1 MRAVDFRVDIDLDLQ
16 RMKFGR
22 FTRILHTLIAIG
34 ITLELVSS
42 LVLRTPRPG
51 RALTPLQSFGYQAHE
66 MIGMAVLVVLIL
78 HWLVFATSHAHKGI
92 GHFFPWFSRAS
103 RDAVLGE
110 VRELLTLKLGDPEQ
124 NDSLSGAIEGLGLLV
139 GSILAVS
146 GAVLFFGI
154 AENGA
159 MSRPVHAVKDFHE
172 FWGPVMWTYL
182 CIHAGAAMLHLGLG
196 HRSVLSIFK
205 W

>member
-1 MRAVDFRVDIDLDLQ
+1 VDIGFGLRRL
-16 RMKFGR
+16 KYGR

-51 RALTPLQSFGYQAHE
+51 RVLTPLQSFGYQAHE
-66 MIGMAVLVVLIL
+66 TIGMAVLAVLIL
-78 HWLVFATSHAHKGI
+78 HWVVFVNGHAHKGI
-92 GHFFPWFSRAS
+92 GHFFPWFSRA
-103 RDAVLGE
+103 RRIAVLGE
-110 VRELLTLKLGDPEQ
+110 VRELLTFKVGDPEQ
-124 NDSLSGAIEGLGLLV
+124 NDSLAGAIEGLGLLV

-154 AENGA
+154 AENGV
-159 MSRPVHAVKDFHE
+159 MSRPIHTVKEFHE

-182 CIHAGAAMLHLGLG
+182 CIHAGAAMLHPGLG